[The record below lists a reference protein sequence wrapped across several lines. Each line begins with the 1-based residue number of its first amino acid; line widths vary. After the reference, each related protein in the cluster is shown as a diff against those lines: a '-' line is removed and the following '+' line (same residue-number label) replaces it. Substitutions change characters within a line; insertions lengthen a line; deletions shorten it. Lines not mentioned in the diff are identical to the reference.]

1 MKRVV
6 LSEAQSRDYLSRLFQ
21 HMGSSAAQS
30 DIVADHLTL
39 AEMRGLA
46 SHGLSRIPFYT
57 RKLRAGGYN
66 ARPNFTVVQETPSTA
81 LLDADNAIG
90 LVSGTFATQLCIE
103 KARATGCASVSVT
116 HANHIGYLAY
126 YTMMAAKENMIGL
139 AICNAGACTAVWGT
153 NERVLG
159 TNPLSIA
166 LPGLDRPAVVFD
178 AATSVVAQGKVAV
191 AHIEGKP
198 IPDTWAFGPDGQ
210 PTTDAAEAL
219 EGTMRP
225 FGDYKGSG
233 LAMIIALITAG
244 LGGVAFDMEEENL
257 RRIREDA
264 LGSDLSDFFMAVD
277 ISAFT
282 DVSLFRR
289 RVDSFVGLVKAF
301 RSAPGFAEILM
312 PGEIEWRKYQ
322 KARAEGF
329 EIGENL
335 YEVLRETNRALG
347 FEYDT
352 GAWVQ

>member
-1 MKRVV
+1 MKRIL

-30 DIVADHLTL
+30 EIVADHLTL
-39 AEMRGLA
+39 AEMRSLA

-57 RKLRAGGYN
+57 RKIRAGGYN
-66 ARPNFTVVQETPSTA
+66 PRPNFTVMRETPSTV
-81 LLDADNAIG
+81 LMDADNAIG
-90 LVSGTFATQLCIE
+90 LVSGTFAMQLCIE
-103 KARATGCASVSVT
+103 KARKNGCASVSVT
-116 HANHIGYLAY
+116 HANHIGFLAY
-126 YTMMAAKENMIGL
+126 YTMMAAKENMIGV
-139 AICNAGACTAVWGT
+139 AMCNAGACTAVWGT
-153 NERVLG
+153 NQRVLG
-159 TNPLSIA
+159 TDPVSVA
-166 LPGLDRPAVVFD
+166 LPALRHPPVVFD

-191 AHIEGKP
+191 AAMEDKP
-198 IPDTWAFGPDGQ
+198 IPGSWAFGPDGRQ
-210 PTTDAAEAL
+210 TTVASEAL

-233 LAMIIALITAG
+233 LAIMISLITAG
-244 LGGVAFDMEEENL
+244 LGGVAFDMEAENL

-264 LGSDLSDFFMAVD
+264 LGSDLSDFFTVID

-282 DVSLFRR
+282 DVSAFRG
-289 RVDSFVGLVKAF
+289 RVDSFIDLVKAF
-301 RSAPGFAEILM
+301 RPAPGFDEILM
-312 PGEIEWRKYQ
+312 PGEVEWRKAE

-335 YEVLRETNRALG
+335 YQILRETNREMG

>member
-1 MKRVV
+1 MRIR
-6 LSEAQSRDYLSRLFQ
+6 LSETQSRDYLSRLFQ

-30 DIVADHLTL
+30 EIVADHLTL

-66 ARPNFTVVQETPSTA
+66 PRPNFTVARETPSTA

-90 LVSGTFATQLCIE
+90 LVSGTFAMQLCIE
-103 KARATGCASVSVT
+103 KARETGCAGVSVT

-139 AICNAGACTAVWGT
+139 ALCNAGACTAVWGT
-153 NERVLG
+153 DERVLG
-159 TNPLSIA
+159 TDPVSIA
-166 LPGLDRPAVVFD
+166 LPALNRPPVVFD
-178 AATSVVAQGKVAV
+178 AATSIVAQGKVAV
-191 AHIEGKP
+191 AAIEGKP
-198 IPDTWAFGPDGQ
+198 IPDNWAFGPDGH
-210 PTTDAAEAL
+210 PTTVASEAL
-219 EGTMRP
+219 KGAMRP

-233 LAMIIALITAG
+233 LAMMICLITAG

-264 LGSDLSDFFMAVD
+264 LGSDLADFFAVID
-277 ISAFT
+277 PAAFT
-282 DVSLFRR
+282 DVPAFRA
-289 RVDSFVGLVKAF
+289 RVDAFIDIVKAF
-301 RSAPGFAEILM
+301 RPAPGFDEILM
-312 PGEIEWRKYQ
+312 PGEIEWRRCE
-322 KARAEGF
+322 KARIDGF

-335 YEVLRETNRALG
+335 YLALVETNRSLS

-352 GAWVQ
+352 GAWTH

>member
-1 MKRVV
+1 MMSIRV
-6 LSEAQSRDYLSRLFQ
+6 SEAQSRDYLFRLFQ

-30 DIVADHLTL
+30 EIVADHLTL

-66 ARPNFTVVQETPSTA
+66 AQPNFTVLRETPSTA

-90 LVSGTFATQLCIE
+90 LVSGTFAMQLCIE
-103 KARATGCASVSVT
+103 KARNTGCASVSVT

-139 AICNAGACTAVWGT
+139 TVCNAGACTAVWGT
-153 NERVLG
+153 NQRVLG
-159 TNPLSIA
+159 TDPVSIA
-166 LPGLDRPAVVFD
+166 IPAMQNPPVVFD
-178 AATSVVAQGKVAV
+178 AATSIVAQGKVAV
-191 AHIEGKP
+191 AKIEGKP

-210 PTTDAAEAL
+210 PTAVASEAL
-219 EGTMRP
+219 EGAMRP

-233 LAMIIALITAG
+233 LAIMICLIAAG

-264 LGSDLSDFFMAVD
+264 LGSDLADFFTVID
-277 ISAFT
+277 PSAFT
-282 DVSLFRR
+282 DVSTFRA
-289 RVDSFVGLVKAF
+289 RVDSFISLVKAF
-301 RSAPGFAEILM
+301 RPAQGFDEILM
-312 PGEIEWRKYQ
+312 PGEIEWRRYE
-322 KARAEGF
+322 KARVNGF

-335 YEVLRETNRALG
+335 YQALTETNRSLG

-352 GAWVQ
+352 SAWAH